1 MVAYVPN
8 RVIVQLNLGGGY
20 MMCPANS
27 DAAEENDN
35 SKDAKESMPIR
46 MS

>member
-1 MVAYVPN
+1 MVTYVLH

-20 MMCPANS
+20 MMCPANN

-35 SKDAKESMPIR
+35 SKDTKESMPIR